1 MTIPSALHQQI
12 VEKAQQMNM
21 GFDETVT
28 TLLRIGLETQ
38 TRREAE
44 LEGLVE
50 DFEAEPTWT
59 PRRNTALAMSWAER
73 SLAGD
78 SRRVVRAA

>member
-1 MTIPSALHQQI
+1 MTIPSGLHQQI

-21 GFDETVT
+21 GFDEAVT

-38 TRREAE
+38 IRREAE

-50 DFEAEPTWT
+50 DFRSGADMGSEKK
-59 PRRNTALAMSWAER
+59 RRL
-73 SLAGD
+73 GD
-78 SRRVVRAA
+78 ELGGAIFGR

>member
-50 DFEAEPTWT
+50 DF
-59 PRRNTALAMSWAER
+59 R
-73 SLAGD
+73 SGADMDPEKKHRLGD
-78 SRRVVRAA
+78 ELGGAIFGR